1 MGIDSHY
8 SVLNYE
14 PIDFITKFN
23 MNFLAGNFVKLVSR
37 HNTTTRSDLNRP
49 AKLERIR
56 FYIKK
61 SIESIDKDFFKACG
75 LRMELEK
82 YILTNN
88 FNENQRY
95 LFEIYFFAILEKDA
109 LNLLKLSE
117 TIESFL

>member
-1 MGIDSHY
+1 
-8 SVLNYE
+8 
-14 PIDFITKFN
+14 